1 MKKSIKRAVSLALI
15 IVLICA
21 FPIQAGA
28 DSTGVCF
35 TAVDDKL
42 LELSLSPVYYS
53 GAPYVSARVFAYC
66 GIYYT
71 YFSASE
77 TAQLYTSSRN
87 IFFDIANGT
96 AYDENYKYYTASAVL
111 RNGVAYVPVSWM
123 CSYFGLTYSVISGK
137 GYGDILRIMTGNA
150 VLTDN
155 AQYLIAASSL
165 MQIRYEEAYGVKSS
179 SDDTSVGQDR
189 HDTNVT
195 ISFIGLPTEK
205 ILKAFERYSYKACF
219 FLTQQQAEE
228 SADLIRQLICQGYNI
243 GIYCD
248 KSPEQAVEQAL
259 TAVYS
264 AALYQPDI
272 LFSSSL
278 LTSKCTSYAQNNAM
292 AYYIPDYTIASDAT
306 GAGGAIAIL
315 DSSQSDLNICI
326 ESVSGSEAYVEN
338 LLRYLN
344 SNDYSVI
351 ALRETSF

>member
-1 MKKSIKRAVSLALI
+1 MNKSFKRTVSLVIA

-21 FPIQAGA
+21 FPTQAGA

-42 LELSLSPVYYS
+42 LELSLSPVYYND
-53 GAPYVSARVFAYC
+53 APYVSARVFAYC

-123 CSYFGLTYSVISGK
+123 CSYFGLTYSVIPGK
-137 GYGDILRIMTGNA
+137 GFGDILRIMTGSA

-155 AQYLIAASSL
+155 AQYLSAASSL
-165 MQIRYEEAYGVKSS
+165 MQTRYEEAYGVKNSS
-179 SDDTSVGQDR
+179 EETSVGQDR

-195 ISFIGLPTEK
+195 ISFIGLPTDKVLETFK
-205 ILKAFERYSYKACF
+205 RYGYKACF

-228 SADLIRQLICQGYNI
+228 SADLIRQIICQGYNI
-243 GIYCD
+243 GVYCD
-248 KSPEQAVEQAL
+248 ISPEQSAEPTQ

-264 AALYQPDI
+264 AAQYQPDI
-272 LFSSSL
+272 IYSSAQF
-278 LTSKCTSYAQNNAM
+278 TSQCTSYAQSNAM
-292 AYYIPDYTIASDAT
+292 AYYVADFTIKTDASGT
-306 GAGGAIAIL
+306 GGAITL
-315 DSSQSDLNICI
+315 LSSSQSDINICI
-326 ESVSGSEAYVEN
+326 ESVSKSEEYLDN
-338 LLRYLN
+338 LLQYLKT
-344 SNDYSVI
+344 NDYSVI